1 MKHSFISFQSNL
13 FDRVYHQI
21 PNEWEFGQEE
31 GVRMLSAI
39 WVAFLVLALVC
50 GAATGRLDAVTTALG
65 TGAGEAITLLIGI
78 TGLMCFWSGVMEL
91 VQASGLS
98 AKLSHALMPLLKP
111 LFGKAAEDRQ
121 AMEAVSANVA
131 ANLLGLSNA
140 ATPLG
145 LRAADRLY
153 TLEGRRGAPDSVL
166 TLITLNTASIQ
177 LIPST
182 VAAVR
187 AACGAAA
194 PFDIMLPV
202 WGASVFSVA
211 VVLISGRL
219 LRSVFREEK

>member
-1 MKHSFISFQSNL
+1 
-13 FDRVYHQI
+13 
-21 PNEWEFGQEE
+21 
-31 GVRMLSAI
+31 MLSAI
-39 WVAFLVLALVC
+39 WVAFLVLALVS

-98 AKLSHALMPLLKP
+98 AKLSHMLMPLLKP
-111 LFGKAAEDRQ
+111 LFGKAAADRQ

-182 VAAVR
+182 VAAIR
-187 AACGAAA
+187 TACGAAT

>member
-1 MKHSFISFQSNL
+1 
-13 FDRVYHQI
+13 
-21 PNEWEFGQEE
+21 
-31 GVRMLSAI
+31 MLSAV
-39 WVAFLVLALVC
+39 WVAFLLLALLC
-50 GAATGRLDAVTTALG
+50 GAATGRLEAVTAALG
-65 TGAGEAITLLIGI
+65 EGAGEAVTLLVGI

-91 VQASGLS
+91 VQQSGLS
-98 AKLSHALMPLLKP
+98 AKLSRALMPLLRP
-111 LFGKAAEDRQ
+111 LFGRAADDRQ

-153 TLEGRRGAPDSVL
+153 TLEGRRGAPDTVL

-182 VAAVR
+182 VAAIR
-187 AACGAAA
+187 AANGAAA

-211 VVLISGRL
+211 VVLAAGRL
-219 LRSVFREEK
+219 LRPLFREEK

>member
-50 GAATGRLDAVTTALG
+50 GTATGRLDAVTTALG

-131 ANLLGLSNA
+131 ANLLG
-140 ATPLG
+140 
-145 LRAADRLY
+145 
-153 TLEGRRGAPDSVL
+153 
-166 TLITLNTASIQ
+166 
-177 LIPST
+177 
-182 VAAVR
+182 
-187 AACGAAA
+187 
-194 PFDIMLPV
+194 
-202 WGASVFSVA
+202 
-211 VVLISGRL
+211 
-219 LRSVFREEK
+219 

>member
-1 MKHSFISFQSNL
+1 
-13 FDRVYHQI
+13 
-21 PNEWEFGQEE
+21 
-31 GVRMLSAI
+31 MLSAI
-39 WVAFLVLALVC
+39 WVAFLLLALIC
-50 GAATGRLDAVTTALG
+50 GAITGRLDAVTTAVG
-65 TGAGEAITLLIGI
+65 TGAGEAVTLIISI
-78 TGLMCFWSGVMEL
+78 TGLMCFWSGIMEL
-91 VQASGLS
+91 VQASGL
-98 AKLSHALMPLLKP
+98 AEKLSRMLMPFLRP
-111 LFGKAAEDRQ
+111 LFGKVSADRE

-153 TLEGRRGAPDSVL
+153 TLEGRHGSPDTVL

-187 AACGAAA
+187 AACGAAS

-202 WGASVFSVA
+202 WGASIFSVA
-211 VVLISGRL
+211 VVLLSGRL
-219 LRSVFREEK
+219 MRPWFRAEK

>member
-1 MKHSFISFQSNL
+1 
-13 FDRVYHQI
+13 
-21 PNEWEFGQEE
+21 
-31 GVRMLSAI
+31 MLSAI
-39 WVAFLVLALVC
+39 WVAFLILALLC
-50 GAATGRLDAVTTALG
+50 GAVTGRLDAVTAALG
-65 TGAGEAITLLIGI
+65 EGAGEAVTLLVGI

-98 AKLSHALMPLLKP
+98 AKLSRALMPLLRP
-111 LFGKAAEDRQ
+111 LFGRAAADQQ

-153 TLEGRRGAPDSVL
+153 TLEGRRGAPDTVL

-182 VAAVR
+182 VAAIR
-187 AACGAAA
+187 AANGAAE

-211 VVLISGRL
+211 VVLLAGRL
-219 LRSVFREEK
+219 LRPLFREEK

>member
-1 MKHSFISFQSNL
+1 
-13 FDRVYHQI
+13 
-21 PNEWEFGQEE
+21 
-31 GVRMLSAI
+31 
-39 WVAFLVLALVC
+39 
-50 GAATGRLDAVTTALG
+50 
-65 TGAGEAITLLIGI
+65 
-78 TGLMCFWSGVMEL
+78 MEL
-91 VQASGLS
+91 VQASGL
-98 AKLSHALMPLLKP
+98 AEKLSRILMPLLRP
-111 LFGKAAEDRQ
+111 LFGKAAADRE

-153 TLEGRRGAPDSVL
+153 TLEGRRGSPNTVL

-187 AACGAAA
+187 AACGASS

-202 WGASVFSVA
+202 WGASIFSVA
-211 VVLISGRL
+211 VVLLSGRL
-219 LRSVFREEK
+219 MRPLFPEGK